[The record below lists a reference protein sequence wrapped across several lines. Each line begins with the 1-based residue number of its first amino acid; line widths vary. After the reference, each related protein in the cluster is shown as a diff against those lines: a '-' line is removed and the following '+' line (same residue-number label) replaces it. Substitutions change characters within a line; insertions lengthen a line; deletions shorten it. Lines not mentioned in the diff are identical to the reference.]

1 MKERILTGWNFIR
14 VLWLIMGIGIG
25 LQAIKER
32 NYLMLFAALYF
43 AFSSLANIGC
53 CATRGCATGFNYTN
67 KKEKEITEVEFEE
80 INDHQNVK

>member
-1 MKERILTGWNFIR
+1 MKERILSGWNFIR

-32 NYLMLFAALYF
+32 NYLMLLAALYF
-43 AFSSLANIGC
+43 AFSSLANMGC
-53 CATRGCATGFNYTN
+53 CSTRGCVTDFNYTN

-80 INDHQNVK
+80 INDNQKVK